1 MGLKSNTSTPRRHL
15 PSLRRRSLQ
24 ESTESEVVYLNENP
38 RGTTLPTPQNT
49 TAVKFAITS
58 DSGLQ
63 PSGQAK
69 ITTNNSAIYQPMPN
83 LGSSRSF
90 DPSQVKFTVEI
101 KLLNDEEEALLIDVN
116 AASFGQ
122 WLFDEAIKR
131 MGGLL
136 ESAYFGLRYLDKSKQ
151 RQWLDLSKTVYKQ
164 LKNVI
169 PRSLNFRV
177 KHYPAKPLKELKQE
191 KSRYFLYLQLR
202 RDLHSGRLIGRNN
215 DMHLL
220 AAHILQGDQTAPVPN
235 SNDRKP
241 LTQPFE
247 FHSFPKPIY

>member
-1 MGLKSNTSTPRRHL
+1 M
-15 PSLRRRSLQ
+15 SLQ
-24 ESTESEVVYLNENP
+24 ESSESDVVYLNETP
-38 RGTTLPTPQNT
+38 RATTLPALQNAT
-49 TAVKFAITS
+49 EVKFAITS
-58 DSGLQ
+58 DCGLD
-63 PSGQAK
+63 PSEKAK
-69 ITTNNSAIYQPMPN
+69 VVTNNSAIYQPMPN

-90 DPSQVKFTVEI
+90 DPSQVRFTVEI

-122 WLFDEAIKR
+122 WLFDEVIKR

-164 LKNVI
+164 LKSKFDVI
-169 PRSLNFRV
+169 PRSMNFRV

-215 DMHLL
+215 DMHIL
-220 AAHILQGDQTAPVPN
+220 AAHILQGNQNIPVPN
-235 SNDRKP
+235 
-241 LTQPFE
+241 
-247 FHSFPKPIY
+247 IV